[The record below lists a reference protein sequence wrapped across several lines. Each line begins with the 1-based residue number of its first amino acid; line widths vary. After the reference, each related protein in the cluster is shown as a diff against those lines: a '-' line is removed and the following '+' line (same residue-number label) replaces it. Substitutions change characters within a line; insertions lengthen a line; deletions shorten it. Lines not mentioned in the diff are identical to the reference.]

1 MKLPVAITF
10 LAALVLATI
19 AQDSPTARGKS
30 PTKNKPTSQ
39 TTSQN
44 AAMTGKPRQ
53 EIEVTAPQPA
63 KESEVNTNA
72 LPKMPKQ
79 PAVSYGGLA
88 SDIRKSTNR
97 WKMFSIR
104 RPANPKEDDANMVR
118 NLRTEGGP
126 GVKVFSVDF

>member
-1 MKLPVAITF
+1 MKLPVAFTL
-10 LAALVLATI
+10 LAALALATI
-19 AQDSPTARGKS
+19 AQDVPTAHPKS
-30 PTKNKPTSQ
+30 PPKNKPA
-39 TTSQN
+39 TTTTTQN
-44 AAMTGKPRQ
+44 ASTTGKPRQ

-72 LPKMPKQ
+72 LPKMPKE

-104 RPANPKEDDANMVR
+104 RPANLKEDDANMVR